1 MSEWGFWGYLGIVA
15 GLVVMLAMVLFFLVF
30 GHRTLGPGEP
40 EQSAVQGA
48 RSEGPTTD
56 TKRAA

>member
-15 GLVVMLAMVLFFLVF
+15 GFMVMLAMALFVLVF
-30 GHRTLGPGEP
+30 ACKPSGTGES
-40 EQSAVQGA
+40 EQAAPQGA
-48 RSEGPTTD
+48 PSDGPPTD

>member
-15 GLVVMLAMVLFFLVF
+15 GFVVMLAMALFFLVF
-30 GHRTLGPGEP
+30 AYKPSVTGES
-40 EQSAVQGA
+40 EQAAPQG
-48 RSEGPTTD
+48 SHSDESTTD